1 MYKYLFVAAAVLV
14 LAVGCNKV
22 AENSTEVKTPAKNI
36 NQSFTPPQANTR
48 PVQLAWRDVAYG
60 EFKNLTDWQLRDEV
74 LDWEL
79 VDLDKTKLKDFS
91 SGKIFIFSKV
101 FNQTPMGEK
110 EMQVAEMR
118 QKQLVDSVKATLQVD
133 GWTLTASPS
142 EGGFYQDFLYTKL
155 GHPLVLQIGS
165 RSAVTGGMY
174 VKVEFLY

>member
-1 MYKYLFVAAAVLV
+1 MHKYLFVAAAILV
-14 LAVGCNKV
+14 LAAGCNRGSDDANV
-22 AENSTEVKTPAKNI
+22 VSPPAKSI
-36 NQSFTPPQANTR
+36 NQSITPPQANNQ

-60 EFKNLTDWQLRDEV
+60 EFKNLTDWQLKDEV

-79 VDLDKTKLKDFS
+79 VDLDKTKLKDFPA
-91 SGKIFIFSKV
+91 GKVFIFSKV
-101 FNQTPMGEK
+101 FNQTPMDEK

-133 GWTLTASPS
+133 GWTLTASPT